1 MKDLLTKDETIK
13 IANDD
18 LAEKLKA
25 EVTKF
30 EKLLHEK
37 QDLLEYNKRKTE
49 KKNADLEVIK
59 DQDQKLSELKALI
72 EEEQKRFDEQAKE
85 LDTAKKLQLGEE
97 AKSRDLNQKQAALSA
112 KLKYIEEHYD
122 HSTNV

>member
-18 LAEKLKA
+18 LSEKLKA

-59 DQDQKLSELKALI
+59 D
-72 EEEQKRFDEQAKE
+72 
-85 LDTAKKLQLGEE
+85 
-97 AKSRDLNQKQAALSA
+97 
-112 KLKYIEEHYD
+112 
-122 HSTNV
+122 